1 MPKDKTPEQ
10 VYDELVKQGLYEEAI
25 GNNLNFRMFG
35 NECKVIS

>member
-1 MPKDKTPEQ
+1 MGKVGCVLIATFFCKR
-10 VYDELVKQGLYEEAI
+10 I